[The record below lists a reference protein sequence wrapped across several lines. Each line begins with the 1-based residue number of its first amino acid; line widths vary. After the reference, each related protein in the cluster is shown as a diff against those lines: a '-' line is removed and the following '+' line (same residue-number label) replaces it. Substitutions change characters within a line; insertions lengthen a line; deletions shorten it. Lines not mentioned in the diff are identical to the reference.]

1 LGANQPT
8 QHMNIAVCIKQVPDV
23 AAPLQV
29 RDGSLV
35 LSTDRMLLNAYDASA
50 VEAALVLREHAG
62 GEIAVILA
70 GTMSAQESIR
80 KALAMGADR
89 AVHLVLPD
97 HEATDSAACANML
110 TNYFRQQSFDLLLF
124 GKQSQ
129 DTDAGLA
136 GGMVAAALELP
147 FATNA
152 VGIEIEGDQIVVRR
166 QGDSGTEV
174 LELPMPCLVTCSNDM
189 NDPRTPNVKG
199 IMQARKKP
207 LETETPDPAPSLT
220 QIQRYEALPS
230 RPPATML
237 TGTAEEQARQL
248 VEKIL

>member
-1 LGANQPT
+1 
-8 QHMNIAVCIKQVPDV
+8 MNIAVCIKQVPDV

-50 VEAALVLREHAG
+50 VEAALVLREEVG
-62 GEIAVILA
+62 GEITVILA
-70 GTMSAQESIR
+70 GSMSAQESIR

-89 AVHLVLPD
+89 GVHLVLPD
-97 HEATDSAACANML
+97 DEAADSAACANML
-110 TNYFRQQSFDLLLF
+110 TNYFRQQTFDLLLF

-129 DTDAGLA
+129 DTDAGLT
-136 GGMVAAALELP
+136 GGMVAAALGLP

-152 VGIEIEGDQIVVRR
+152 VGLEVDGEMIVVRR
-166 QGDSGTEV
+166 QGDTGTEV
-174 LELPMPCLVTCSNDM
+174 LELPKPCLVTCSNDM

-207 LETETPDPAPSLT
+207 LDTETPEPAPSRT
-220 QIQRYEALPS
+220 RVQRYEALPS
-230 RPPATML
+230 RPPATL
-237 TGTAEEQARQL
+237 LSGTPEEQARDI
-248 VEKIL
+248 VGKIL